1 VENWQWCGSD
11 GNLGSKYDNSGD
23 AMAALTRVRAVVDR
37 SVIFT
42 GMRGEQMNMNRS
54 IDAYERWRFDFTTAL
69 HAFISSTDTDTDTY
83 TDDRMSDG

>member
-1 VENWQWCGSD
+1 VGVENWQWCGSD

-23 AMAALTRVRAVVDR
+23 AMAAITRVRAVVDR

-42 GMRGEQMNMNRS
+42 GMRGEQMNINRS
-54 IDAYERWRFDFTTAL
+54 IDAYERWRFDFPTAL
-69 HAFISSTDTDTDTY
+69 RDFISSTDTDTY